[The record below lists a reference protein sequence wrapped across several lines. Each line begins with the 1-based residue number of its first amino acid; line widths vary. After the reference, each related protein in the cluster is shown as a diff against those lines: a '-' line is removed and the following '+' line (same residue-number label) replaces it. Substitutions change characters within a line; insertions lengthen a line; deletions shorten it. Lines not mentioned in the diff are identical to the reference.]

1 MRDNIFF
8 YIILPILIG
17 ATVLASTFSALNVKK
32 GYPNWWGEDRV
43 STIRFHYQTD
53 HDYGLV
59 IKSTDFALA
68 KPGELFYGE
77 WTIYNPTQDMELRI
91 RNVVWPIAFKDY
103 LQVNDID
110 EVMFIRKGERV
121 VLSFYGYIDPTILIR
136 SKKQPRNYNI
146 FSNLQIFTP
155 EDFQA
160 RQMVRQDLDIP
171 MNQRVREYTGY

>member
-1 MRDNIFF
+1 
-8 YIILPILIG
+8 
-17 ATVLASTFSALNVKK
+17 
-32 GYPNWWGEDRV
+32 
-43 STIRFHYQTD
+43 
-53 HDYGLV
+53 
-59 IKSTDFALA
+59 
-68 KPGELFYGE
+68 
-77 WTIYNPTQDMELRI
+77 MELRI

-160 RQMVRQDLDIP
+160 RQMVQQDLDIP